1 MRLCAPF
8 NLPDTKDVIALN
20 GGAVTDQK
28 HSTFFFRKKDV
39 SGLLSWHGTK
49 VPATNSH
56 EREEKKKLDIMIVR
70 YVYYGNT
77 GCGVFKRG
85 VQN

>member
-1 MRLCAPF
+1 MQLCAPF

-49 VPATNSH
+49 VPATNPH
-56 EREEKKKLDIMIVR
+56 EREEEKS
-70 YVYYGNT
+70 
-77 GCGVFKRG
+77 
-85 VQN
+85 

>member
-1 MRLCAPF
+1 MNNNLIFYCSCQLIRVIVQSTWDISILPF

-39 SGLLSWHGTK
+39 SGLLS
-49 VPATNSH
+49 
-56 EREEKKKLDIMIVR
+56 
-70 YVYYGNT
+70 
-77 GCGVFKRG
+77 
-85 VQN
+85 

>member
-1 MRLCAPF
+1 MQIKLYNNHTRQDFAKIQLCAPF

-39 SGLLSWHGTK
+39 SGLLS
-49 VPATNSH
+49 
-56 EREEKKKLDIMIVR
+56 
-70 YVYYGNT
+70 
-77 GCGVFKRG
+77 
-85 VQN
+85 